1 MNWEVKTMRSVTS
14 YFNRDLLRG
23 ALLRTWPLWAAYTLI
38 WLFLLPVTLFIHL
51 SDRHI
56 VYSRPTLSYELLN
69 TGLSSG
75 VMMAAVFGIFFAM
88 AMFAYLTSPRATNGM
103 HAMPIRREGLFLT
116 HYLAGLFCQVV
127 TLLVSFALAA
137 LVTAAFGVF
146 DGYAVGTGLLLCV
159 LLVLFFY
166 SFGVLCMVCVGQI
179 LAGAVFYGILNFL
192 FVGME
197 ALLRSFAG
205 NFLYGYDGRSSA
217 FSTAPL
223 SPLVEIVRSLSVVY
237 VYDDAGTRFGTSY
250 YSMTY
255 DGIDPIGPIGVRV
268 FGLGTLAAYA
278 AAGLVL
284 AALALLLYRK
294 RRSEMTGNT
303 VAIGWLR
310 PVFKYGVALCSA
322 FSLGQLLSYFVFE
335 LTDSTYTAGALI
347 GTIACMIFAG
357 LIGYYAAEMLL
368 KKSFRVF
375 KTSWKGALATS
386 AVLIL
391 IGLSFPL
398 DLTGYQTR
406 VPEQSDIVSATVNLY
421 GGNVSG
427 SFDLSGQESI
437 ALLRDA
443 HCAVITDKARQTEYN
458 RRYVPFDGDTCTLR
472 ITYELADGTELF
484 RTYDLSID
492 EALLSDPSSPES
504 TLTKLANCTEIT
516 RARVLG
522 GWVPDNLEELR
533 ITGGYLNCSYYSD
546 GKYSHSQ
553 EAELNAAQANSAF
566 TALMQDC
573 AAGSIES
580 ADLFTADENDCEYYL
595 SLELWYFDPSDN
607 EVRASAATHAGE
619 DLYNGSFYLRV
630 TPGMVSTLRV
640 LRGLD
645 LIELP

>member
-1 MNWEVKTMRSVTS
+1 MRSVTS
-14 YFNRDLLRG
+14 YFNRELLRG
-23 ALLRTWPLWAAYTLI
+23 ALQRTWPLWAAYTLI
-38 WLFLLPVTLFIHL
+38 WLLLLPVTIFIRL

-56 VYSRPTLSYELLN
+56 VYSRPPLSYELLN
-69 TGLSSG
+69 TGLPTG

-88 AMFAYLTSPRATNGM
+88 AMFAYLTNSRATNGM

-146 DGYAVGTGLLLCV
+146 DGYAVGMGLLLCV

-197 ALLRSFAG
+197 VLLRSFAG

-223 SPLVEIVRSLSVVY
+223 SPPVEIASSLSVSY
-237 VYDDAGTRFGTSY
+237 V
-250 YSMTY
+250 Y
-255 DGIDPIGPIGVRV
+255 DGIDPIGVRV
-268 FGLGTLAAYA
+268 FHLGTFAAYA

-406 VPEQSDIVSATVNLY
+406 VPEQSDIVSATVDLY

-427 SFDLSGQESI
+427 SFNLSGQESI

-484 RTYDLSID
+484 RSYDLSTD

-504 TLTKLANCTEIT
+504 ALTKLANCTEIT

-522 GWVPDNLEELR
+522 GWVPDHLEELR
-533 ITGGYLNCSYYSD
+533 ITGGYLDCSYDSD
-546 GKYSHSQ
+546 GKYSHNE

-573 AAGSIES
+573 DAGSIES
-580 ADLFTADENDCEYYL
+580 ADLFAAEEDDCEYYL
-595 SLELWYFDPSDN
+595 SLELWYFDPSDS
-607 EVRASAATHAGE
+607 EARASATKHTGE
-619 DLYNGSFYLRV
+619 ELYNGSFYLRV
-630 TPGMVSTLRV
+630 TPDMVSTLRA
-640 LRGLD
+640 LRGLN

>member
-1 MNWEVKTMRSVTS
+1 MQSVTS
-14 YFNRDLLRG
+14 YFNRELLRG
-23 ALLRTWPLWAAYTLI
+23 ALQRTWPLWAAYTLI
-38 WLFLLPVTLFIHL
+38 WLLLLPVTLFIRL

-56 VYSRPTLSYELLN
+56 VYSRPTLSYELLS
-69 TGLSSG
+69 TGLPSG

-88 AMFAYLTSPRATNGM
+88 AMFAYLTNPRATNGM

-146 DGYAVGTGLLLCV
+146 DGYAVGMGLLLCV

-223 SPLVEIVRSLSVVY
+223 SPPVEIASSLSVSY
-237 VYDDAGTRFGTSY
+237 V
-250 YSMTY
+250 Y
-255 DGIDPIGPIGVRV
+255 DGIDPIGVRV
-268 FGLGTLAAYA
+268 FHLGTFAAYA

-375 KTSWKGALATS
+375 KTSWKGALAIS

-398 DLTGYQTR
+398 DLTGYQSR
-406 VPEQSDIVSATVNLY
+406 VPEQSDIVSATVDLY

-427 SFDLSGQESI
+427 SFNLSGQESI

-458 RRYVPFDGDTCTLR
+458 RRYVPFDGDTCMLR

-484 RTYDLSID
+484 RSYDLSTD

-504 TLTKLANCTEIT
+504 ALTKLANCTEIT

-522 GWVPDNLEELR
+522 GWVPDHLEELR

-573 AAGSIES
+573 DAGSIES
-580 ADLFTADENDCEYYL
+580 ADLFAAEEDDCEYYL
-595 SLELWYFDPSDN
+595 SLELWYFDPSDS
-607 EVRASAATHAGE
+607 EARASATKHTGE
-619 DLYNGSFYLRV
+619 ELYNGSFYLRV
-630 TPGMVSTLRV
+630 TPDMVSTLRA
-640 LRGLD
+640 LRGLN

>member
-1 MNWEVKTMRSVTS
+1 MRSVTS

-146 DGYAVGTGLLLCV
+146 DGYAVGMGLLLCV

-223 SPLVEIVRSLSVVY
+223 SPPVEIASSLSVSY
-237 VYDDAGTRFGTSY
+237 V
-250 YSMTY
+250 Y
-255 DGIDPIGPIGVRV
+255 DGIDPIGVRV
-268 FGLGTLAAYA
+268 LYLGTFAAYA

-406 VPEQSDIVSATVNLY
+406 VPEQSDIVSASVNLY

-504 TLTKLANCTEIT
+504 ALTKLANCTEIT

-522 GWVPDNLEELR
+522 GWVPDHLEELR

-573 AAGSIES
+573 DAGSIES
-580 ADLFTADENDCEYYL
+580 ADLFAAEEDDCEYYL
-595 SLELWYFDPSDN
+595 SLELWYFDPSDS
-607 EVRASAATHAGE
+607 EARASATKHTGE
-619 DLYNGSFYLRV
+619 ELYNGSFYLRV
-630 TPGMVSTLRV
+630 TPDMVSTLRA
-640 LRGLD
+640 LRGLN

>member
-14 YFNRDLLRG
+14 YFNRELLRG

-406 VPEQSDIVSATVNLY
+406 VPEQNDIVSATVNLY

-607 EVRASAATHAGE
+607 EARASAAAHAGE

>member
-1 MNWEVKTMRSVTS
+1 MRSVTS
-14 YFNRDLLRG
+14 YFNRELLRG
-23 ALLRTWPLWAAYTLI
+23 ALQRTWPLWAAYTLI
-38 WLFLLPVTLFIHL
+38 WLLLLPVTLFIRL

-56 VYSRPTLSYELLN
+56 VYSRPTLSYELLS
-69 TGLSSG
+69 TGLPSG
-75 VMMAAVFGIFFAM
+75 AMMAAVFGIFFAM
-88 AMFAYLTSPRATNGM
+88 AMFAYLTNSRATNGM

-146 DGYAVGTGLLLCV
+146 DGYAVGMGLLLCV

-197 ALLRSFAG
+197 VLLRSFAG

-223 SPLVEIVRSLSVVY
+223 SPPVEIASSLSVSY
-237 VYDDAGTRFGTSY
+237 V
-250 YSMTY
+250 Y
-255 DGIDPIGPIGVRV
+255 DGIDPIGVRV
-268 FGLGTLAAYA
+268 LYLGTFAAYA

-406 VPEQSDIVSATVNLY
+406 VPEQSDIVSATVDLY

-427 SFDLSGQESI
+427 SFNLSGQESI

-458 RRYVPFDGDTCTLR
+458 RRYVPFDGDTCMLR

-484 RTYDLSID
+484 RSYDLSTD

-504 TLTKLANCTEIT
+504 ALTKLANCTEIT

-522 GWVPDNLEELR
+522 GWVPDHLEELR

-546 GKYSHSQ
+546 GKYSHNE

-573 AAGSIES
+573 DAGSIES
-580 ADLFTADENDCEYYL
+580 ADLFAAEEDDCEYYL
-595 SLELWYFDPSDN
+595 SLELWYFDPSDS
-607 EVRASAATHAGE
+607 EARASATKHTGE
-619 DLYNGSFYLRV
+619 ELYNGSFYLRV
-630 TPGMVSTLRV
+630 TPDMVSTLRA
-640 LRGLD
+640 LRGLN

>member
-1 MNWEVKTMRSVTS
+1 MRSVTS
-14 YFNRDLLRG
+14 YFNRELLRG
-23 ALLRTWPLWAAYTLI
+23 ALQRTWPLWAAYTLI
-38 WLFLLPVTLFIHL
+38 WLLLLPVTLFIRL

-56 VYSRPTLSYELLN
+56 VYSRPTLSYELLS
-69 TGLSSG
+69 TGLPSG

-88 AMFAYLTSPRATNGM
+88 AMFAYLTNSRATNGM

-146 DGYAVGTGLLLCV
+146 DGYAVGMGLLLCV

-197 ALLRSFAG
+197 VLLRSFAG

-223 SPLVEIVRSLSVVY
+223 SPPVEIASSLSVSY
-237 VYDDAGTRFGTSY
+237 V
-250 YSMTY
+250 Y
-255 DGIDPIGPIGVRV
+255 DGIDPIGVRV
-268 FGLGTLAAYA
+268 FHLGTFAAYA

-398 DLTGYQTR
+398 DLTGYQSR
-406 VPEQSDIVSATVNLY
+406 VPEQSDIVSATVDLY

-427 SFDLSGQESI
+427 SFNLSGQESI

-458 RRYVPFDGDTCTLR
+458 RRYVPFDGDTCMLR

-484 RTYDLSID
+484 RSYDLSID

-504 TLTKLANCTEIT
+504 ALTKLANCTEIT

-522 GWVPDNLEELR
+522 GWVPDHLEELR

-546 GKYSHSQ
+546 GKYSHNE

-573 AAGSIES
+573 DAGSIES
-580 ADLFTADENDCEYYL
+580 ADLFAAEEDDCEYYL
-595 SLELWYFDPSDN
+595 SLELWYFDPSDS
-607 EVRASAATHAGE
+607 EARASATKHTGE
-619 DLYNGSFYLRV
+619 ELYNGSFYLRV
-630 TPGMVSTLRV
+630 TPDMVSTLRA
-640 LRGLD
+640 LRGLN

>member
-1 MNWEVKTMRSVTS
+1 MRSVTS
-14 YFNRDLLRG
+14 YFNRELLRG
-23 ALLRTWPLWAAYTLI
+23 ALQRTWPLWAAYTLI
-38 WLFLLPVTLFIHL
+38 WLLLLPVTLFIRL

-56 VYSRPTLSYELLN
+56 VYSRPTLSYELLS
-69 TGLSSG
+69 TGLPSG
-75 VMMAAVFGIFFAM
+75 AMMAAVFGIFFAM
-88 AMFAYLTSPRATNGM
+88 ALFAYLTNPRATNGM

-146 DGYAVGTGLLLCV
+146 DGYAVGMGLLLCV

-197 ALLRSFAG
+197 VLLRSFAG

-223 SPLVEIVRSLSVVY
+223 SPPVEIASSLSVSY
-237 VYDDAGTRFGTSY
+237 V
-250 YSMTY
+250 Y
-255 DGIDPIGPIGVRV
+255 DGIDPIGVRV
-268 FGLGTLAAYA
+268 FHLGTFAAYA

-406 VPEQSDIVSATVNLY
+406 VPEQSDIVSATVDLY

-427 SFDLSGQESI
+427 SFNLSGQESI

-458 RRYVPFDGDTCTLR
+458 RRYVPFNGDTCTLR

-484 RTYDLSID
+484 RSYDLSID

-504 TLTKLANCTEIT
+504 ALTKLANCTEIT

-522 GWVPDNLEELR
+522 GWVPDHLEELR

-546 GKYSHSQ
+546 GKYSHNQ

-573 AAGSIES
+573 DAGSIES
-580 ADLFTADENDCEYYL
+580 ADLFAAEEDDCEYYL
-595 SLELWYFDPSDN
+595 SLELWYFDPSDS
-607 EVRASAATHAGE
+607 EARASATKHTGE
-619 DLYNGSFYLRV
+619 ELYNGSFYLRV
-630 TPGMVSTLRV
+630 TPDMVSTLRA
-640 LRGLD
+640 LRGLN

>member
-1 MNWEVKTMRSVTS
+1 MRSVTS
-14 YFNRDLLRG
+14 YFNRELLRG

-237 VYDDAGTRFGTSY
+237 VHDDAGTRFGTSY

-255 DGIDPIGPIGVRV
+255 DGIDPIGVRV
-268 FGLGTLAAYA
+268 FGLATLAAYA

-406 VPEQSDIVSATVNLY
+406 VPEQNDIVSATVNLY

-484 RTYDLSID
+484 RSYDLSID

-607 EVRASAATHAGE
+607 EARASAAAHAGE

>member
-1 MNWEVKTMRSVTS
+1 MRSVTS
-14 YFNRDLLRG
+14 YFNRELLRG
-23 ALLRTWPLWAAYTLI
+23 ALQRTWPLWAAYTLI
-38 WLFLLPVTLFIHL
+38 WLLLLPVTLFIRL

-69 TGLSSG
+69 TGLPTG

-88 AMFAYLTSPRATNGM
+88 ALFAYLTNPRATNGM

-146 DGYAVGTGLLLCV
+146 DGYAVGMGLLLCV

-197 ALLRSFAG
+197 VLLRSFAG

-223 SPLVEIVRSLSVVY
+223 SPPVEIASSLSVSY
-237 VYDDAGTRFGTSY
+237 V
-250 YSMTY
+250 Y
-255 DGIDPIGPIGVRV
+255 DGIDPIGVRV
-268 FGLGTLAAYA
+268 LYLGTFAAYA

-398 DLTGYQTR
+398 DLTGYQSR
-406 VPEQSDIVSATVNLY
+406 VPEQSDIVSATVDLY

-427 SFDLSGQESI
+427 SFNLSGQESI

-458 RRYVPFDGDTCTLR
+458 RRYVPFNGDTCTLR

-484 RTYDLSID
+484 RSYDLSID

-504 TLTKLANCTEIT
+504 ALTKLANCTEIT

-522 GWVPDNLEELR
+522 GWVPDHLEELR

-546 GKYSHSQ
+546 GKYSHNE

-573 AAGSIES
+573 DAGSIES
-580 ADLFTADENDCEYYL
+580 ADLFAAEEDDCEYYL
-595 SLELWYFDPSDN
+595 SLELWYFDPSDS
-607 EVRASAATHAGE
+607 EARASATKHTGE
-619 DLYNGSFYLRV
+619 ELYNGSFYLRV
-630 TPGMVSTLRV
+630 TPDMVSTLRA
-640 LRGLD
+640 LRGLN

>member
-1 MNWEVKTMRSVTS
+1 MRSVTS

-146 DGYAVGTGLLLCV
+146 DGYAVGMGLLLCV

-223 SPLVEIVRSLSVVY
+223 SPPVEIASSLSVSY
-237 VYDDAGTRFGTSY
+237 V
-250 YSMTY
+250 Y
-255 DGIDPIGPIGVRV
+255 DGIDPIGVRV
-268 FGLGTLAAYA
+268 FHLGTFAAYA

-406 VPEQSDIVSATVNLY
+406 VPEQNDIVSATVNLY

-443 HCAVITDKARQTEYN
+443 HCAVIPDKARQTEYN

-522 GWVPDNLEELR
+522 GWVPDHLEELR

-573 AAGSIES
+573 DAGSIES
-580 ADLFTADENDCEYYL
+580 ADLFAAEEDDCEYYL
-595 SLELWYFDPSDN
+595 SLELWYFDPSDS
-607 EVRASAATHAGE
+607 EARASATKHTGE
-619 DLYNGSFYLRV
+619 ELYNGSFYLRV
-630 TPGMVSTLRV
+630 TPDMVSTLRA
-640 LRGLD
+640 LRGLN

>member
-1 MNWEVKTMRSVTS
+1 MRSVTS
-14 YFNRDLLRG
+14 YFNRELLRG
-23 ALLRTWPLWAAYTLI
+23 ALQRTWPLWAAYTLI
-38 WLFLLPVTLFIHL
+38 WLLLLPVTIFIRL

-69 TGLSSG
+69 TGLPTG

-88 AMFAYLTSPRATNGM
+88 AMFAYLTNPRATNGM

-146 DGYAVGTGLLLCV
+146 DGYAVGMGLLLCV

-197 ALLRSFAG
+197 VLLRSFAG

-223 SPLVEIVRSLSVVY
+223 SPPVEIASSLSVSY
-237 VYDDAGTRFGTSY
+237 V
-250 YSMTY
+250 Y
-255 DGIDPIGPIGVRV
+255 DGIDPIGVRV
-268 FGLGTLAAYA
+268 FHLGTFAAYA

-398 DLTGYQTR
+398 DLTGYQSR
-406 VPEQSDIVSATVNLY
+406 VPEQSDIVSATVDLY

-427 SFDLSGQESI
+427 SFNLSGQESI

-458 RRYVPFDGDTCTLR
+458 RRYVPFNGDTCTLR

-484 RTYDLSID
+484 RSYDLSID

-504 TLTKLANCTEIT
+504 ALTKLANCTEIT

-522 GWVPDNLEELR
+522 GWVPDHLEELR

-546 GKYSHSQ
+546 GKYSHNE

-573 AAGSIES
+573 DAGSIES
-580 ADLFTADENDCEYYL
+580 ADLFAAEEDDCEYYL
-595 SLELWYFDPSDN
+595 SLELWYFDPSDS
-607 EVRASAATHAGE
+607 EARASATKHTGE
-619 DLYNGSFYLRV
+619 ELYNSSFYLRV
-630 TPGMVSTLRV
+630 TPDMVSTLRA
-640 LRGLD
+640 LRGLN

>member
-1 MNWEVKTMRSVTS
+1 MRSVTS
-14 YFNRDLLRG
+14 YFNRELLRG
-23 ALLRTWPLWAAYTLI
+23 ALQRTWPLWAAYTLI
-38 WLFLLPVTLFIHL
+38 WLLLLPVTLFIRL

-56 VYSRPTLSYELLN
+56 VYSRPTLSYELLS
-69 TGLSSG
+69 TGLPSG
-75 VMMAAVFGIFFAM
+75 AMMAAVFGIFFAM
-88 AMFAYLTSPRATNGM
+88 AMFAYLTNPRATNGM

-146 DGYAVGTGLLLCV
+146 DGYAVGMGLLLCV

-197 ALLRSFAG
+197 VLLRSFAG

-223 SPLVEIVRSLSVVY
+223 SPPVEIASSLSVSY
-237 VYDDAGTRFGTSY
+237 V
-250 YSMTY
+250 Y
-255 DGIDPIGPIGVRV
+255 DGIDPIGVRV
-268 FGLGTLAAYA
+268 FHLGTFAAYA

-398 DLTGYQTR
+398 DLTGYQSR
-406 VPEQSDIVSATVNLY
+406 VPEQSDIVSATVDLY

-427 SFDLSGQESI
+427 SFNLSGQESI

-458 RRYVPFDGDTCTLR
+458 RRYVPFNGDTCTLR

-484 RTYDLSID
+484 RSYDLSTD

-504 TLTKLANCTEIT
+504 ALTKLANCTEIT

-522 GWVPDNLEELR
+522 GWVPDHLEELR

-546 GKYSHSQ
+546 GKYSHNE

-573 AAGSIES
+573 DAGSIES
-580 ADLFTADENDCEYYL
+580 ADLFAAEEDDCEYYL
-595 SLELWYFDPSDN
+595 SLELWYFDPSDS
-607 EVRASAATHAGE
+607 EARASATKHTGE
-619 DLYNGSFYLRV
+619 ELYNGSFYLRV
-630 TPGMVSTLRV
+630 TPDMVSTLRA
-640 LRGLD
+640 LRGLN

>member
-1 MNWEVKTMRSVTS
+1 MRSVTS
-14 YFNRDLLRG
+14 YFNRELLRG
-23 ALLRTWPLWAAYTLI
+23 ALQRTWPLWAAYTLI
-38 WLFLLPVTLFIHL
+38 WLLLLPVTLFIRL

-56 VYSRPTLSYELLN
+56 VYSRPTLSYELLS
-69 TGLSSG
+69 TGLPSG
-75 VMMAAVFGIFFAM
+75 AMMAAVFGIFFAM
-88 AMFAYLTSPRATNGM
+88 AMFAYLTNSRATNGM

-146 DGYAVGTGLLLCV
+146 DGYAVGMGLLLCV

-197 ALLRSFAG
+197 VLLRSFAG

-223 SPLVEIVRSLSVVY
+223 SPPVEIASSLSVSY
-237 VYDDAGTRFGTSY
+237 V
-250 YSMTY
+250 Y
-255 DGIDPIGPIGVRV
+255 DGIDPIGVRV
-268 FGLGTLAAYA
+268 LYLGTFAAYA

-398 DLTGYQTR
+398 DLTGYQSR
-406 VPEQSDIVSATVNLY
+406 VPEQSDIVSATVDLY

-427 SFDLSGQESI
+427 SFNLSGQESI

-458 RRYVPFDGDTCTLR
+458 RRYVPFDGDTCMLR

-484 RTYDLSID
+484 RSYDLSID

-504 TLTKLANCTEIT
+504 ALTKLANCTEIT

-522 GWVPDNLEELR
+522 GWVPDHLEELR

-573 AAGSIES
+573 DAGSIES
-580 ADLFTADENDCEYYL
+580 ADLFAAEEDDCEYYL
-595 SLELWYFDPSDN
+595 SLELWYFDPSDS
-607 EVRASAATHAGE
+607 EARASATKHTGE
-619 DLYNGSFYLRV
+619 ELYNGSFYLRV
-630 TPGMVSTLRV
+630 TPDMVSTLRA
-640 LRGLD
+640 LRGLN

>member
-1 MNWEVKTMRSVTS
+1 MRSVTS
-14 YFNRDLLRG
+14 YFNRELLRG
-23 ALLRTWPLWAAYTLI
+23 ALQRTWPLWAAYTLI
-38 WLFLLPVTLFIHL
+38 WLLLLPVTIFIRL

-69 TGLSSG
+69 TGLPTG

-88 AMFAYLTSPRATNGM
+88 AMFAYLTNPRATNGM

-146 DGYAVGTGLLLCV
+146 DGYAVGMGLLLCV

-197 ALLRSFAG
+197 VLLRSFAG

-223 SPLVEIVRSLSVVY
+223 SPPVEIASSLSVSY
-237 VYDDAGTRFGTSY
+237 V
-250 YSMTY
+250 Y
-255 DGIDPIGPIGVRV
+255 DGIDPIGVRV
-268 FGLGTLAAYA
+268 FHLGTFAAYA

-398 DLTGYQTR
+398 DLTGYQSR
-406 VPEQSDIVSATVNLY
+406 VPEQGDIVSATVDLY

-427 SFDLSGQESI
+427 SFNLSGQESI

-458 RRYVPFDGDTCTLR
+458 RRYVPFDGDTCMLR

-484 RTYDLSID
+484 RSYDLSID

-504 TLTKLANCTEIT
+504 ALTKLANCTEIT

-522 GWVPDNLEELR
+522 GWVPDHLEELR

-573 AAGSIES
+573 DAGSIES
-580 ADLFTADENDCEYYL
+580 ADLFAAEEDDCEYYL
-595 SLELWYFDPSDN
+595 SLELWYFDPSDS
-607 EVRASAATHAGE
+607 EARASATKHTGE
-619 DLYNGSFYLRV
+619 ELYNGSFYLRV
-630 TPGMVSTLRV
+630 TPDMVSTLRA
-640 LRGLD
+640 LRGLN

>member
-1 MNWEVKTMRSVTS
+1 MRSVTS
-14 YFNRDLLRG
+14 YFNRELLRG
-23 ALLRTWPLWAAYTLI
+23 ALQRTWPLWAAYTLI
-38 WLFLLPVTLFIHL
+38 WLLLLPVTLFIRL

-56 VYSRPTLSYELLN
+56 VYSRPTLSYELLS
-69 TGLSSG
+69 TGLPSG
-75 VMMAAVFGIFFAM
+75 AMMAAVFGIFFAM
-88 AMFAYLTSPRATNGM
+88 AMFAYLTNSRATNGM

-146 DGYAVGTGLLLCV
+146 DGYAVGMGLLLCV

-197 ALLRSFAG
+197 VLLRSFAG

-223 SPLVEIVRSLSVVY
+223 SPPVEIASSLSVSY
-237 VYDDAGTRFGTSY
+237 V
-250 YSMTY
+250 Y
-255 DGIDPIGPIGVRV
+255 DGIDPIGVRV
-268 FGLGTLAAYA
+268 FHLGTFAAYA

-427 SFDLSGQESI
+427 SFNLSGQESI

-458 RRYVPFDGDTCTLR
+458 RRYVPFDGDTCMLR

-484 RTYDLSID
+484 RSYDLSTD

-504 TLTKLANCTEIT
+504 ALTKLANCTEIT

-522 GWVPDNLEELR
+522 GWVPDHLEELR

-546 GKYSHSQ
+546 GKYSHNE

-573 AAGSIES
+573 DAGSIES
-580 ADLFTADENDCEYYL
+580 ADLFAAEEDDCEYYL
-595 SLELWYFDPSDN
+595 SLELWYFDPSDS
-607 EVRASAATHAGE
+607 EARASATKHTGE
-619 DLYNGSFYLRV
+619 ELYNGSFYLRV
-630 TPGMVSTLRV
+630 TPDMVSTLRA
-640 LRGLD
+640 LRGLN

>member
-1 MNWEVKTMRSVTS
+1 MRSVTS
-14 YFNRDLLRG
+14 YFNRELLRG
-23 ALLRTWPLWAAYTLI
+23 ALQRTWPLWAAYTLI
-38 WLFLLPVTLFIHL
+38 WLLLLPVTLFIRL

-56 VYSRPTLSYELLN
+56 VYSRPTLSYELLS
-69 TGLSSG
+69 TGLPSG
-75 VMMAAVFGIFFAM
+75 AMMAAVFGIFFAM
-88 AMFAYLTSPRATNGM
+88 AMFAYLTNPRATNGM

-146 DGYAVGTGLLLCV
+146 DGYAVGMGLLLCV

-197 ALLRSFAG
+197 VLLRSFAG

-223 SPLVEIVRSLSVVY
+223 SPPVEIASSLSVSY
-237 VYDDAGTRFGTSY
+237 V
-250 YSMTY
+250 Y
-255 DGIDPIGPIGVRV
+255 DGIDPIGVRV
-268 FGLGTLAAYA
+268 FHLGTFAAYA

-357 LIGYYAAEMLL
+357 LIGYYVAEMLL

-398 DLTGYQTR
+398 DLTG
-406 VPEQSDIVSATVNLY
+406 
-421 GGNVSG
+421 
-427 SFDLSGQESI
+427 
-437 ALLRDA
+437 
-443 HCAVITDKARQTEYN
+443 
-458 RRYVPFDGDTCTLR
+458 
-472 ITYELADGTELF
+472 
-484 RTYDLSID
+484 
-492 EALLSDPSSPES
+492 
-504 TLTKLANCTEIT
+504 
-516 RARVLG
+516 
-522 GWVPDNLEELR
+522 
-533 ITGGYLNCSYYSD
+533 
-546 GKYSHSQ
+546 
-553 EAELNAAQANSAF
+553 
-566 TALMQDC
+566 
-573 AAGSIES
+573 
-580 ADLFTADENDCEYYL
+580 
-595 SLELWYFDPSDN
+595 
-607 EVRASAATHAGE
+607 
-619 DLYNGSFYLRV
+619 
-630 TPGMVSTLRV
+630 
-640 LRGLD
+640 
-645 LIELP
+645 

>member
-1 MNWEVKTMRSVTS
+1 MRSVTS
-14 YFNRDLLRG
+14 YFNRELLRG
-23 ALLRTWPLWAAYTLI
+23 ALQRTWPLWAAYTLI
-38 WLFLLPVTLFIHL
+38 WLLLLPVTLFIRL

-56 VYSRPTLSYELLN
+56 VYSRPTLSYELLS
-69 TGLSSG
+69 TGLPSG
-75 VMMAAVFGIFFAM
+75 AMMAAVFGIFFAM

-146 DGYAVGTGLLLCV
+146 DGYAVGMGLLLCV

-197 ALLRSFAG
+197 VLLRSFAG

-223 SPLVEIVRSLSVVY
+223 SPPVEIASSLSVSY
-237 VYDDAGTRFGTSY
+237 V
-250 YSMTY
+250 Y
-255 DGIDPIGPIGVRV
+255 DGIDPIGVRV
-268 FGLGTLAAYA
+268 LYLGTFAAYA

-406 VPEQSDIVSATVNLY
+406 VPEQSDIVSATVDLY

-427 SFDLSGQESI
+427 SFNLSGQESI

-458 RRYVPFDGDTCTLR
+458 RRYVPFDGDTCMLR

-484 RTYDLSID
+484 RSYDLSID

-504 TLTKLANCTEIT
+504 ALTKLANCTEIT

-522 GWVPDNLEELR
+522 GWVPDHLEELR

-546 GKYSHSQ
+546 GKYSHNE

-573 AAGSIES
+573 DAGSIES
-580 ADLFTADENDCEYYL
+580 ADLFAAEEDDCEYYL
-595 SLELWYFDPSDN
+595 SLELWYFDPSDS
-607 EVRASAATHAGE
+607 EARASATKHTGE
-619 DLYNGSFYLRV
+619 ELYNGSFYLRV
-630 TPGMVSTLRV
+630 TPDMVSTLRA
-640 LRGLD
+640 LRGLN

>member
-1 MNWEVKTMRSVTS
+1 MRSVTS
-14 YFNRDLLRG
+14 YFNRELLRG
-23 ALLRTWPLWAAYTLI
+23 ALQRTWPLWAAYTLI
-38 WLFLLPVTLFIHL
+38 WLLLLPVTLFIRL

-69 TGLSSG
+69 TGLPTG

-88 AMFAYLTSPRATNGM
+88 AMFAYLTNSRATNGM

-146 DGYAVGTGLLLCV
+146 DGYAVGMGLLLCV

-197 ALLRSFAG
+197 VLLRSFAG

-223 SPLVEIVRSLSVVY
+223 SPPVEIASSLSVSY
-237 VYDDAGTRFGTSY
+237 V
-250 YSMTY
+250 Y
-255 DGIDPIGPIGVRV
+255 DGIDPIGVRV
-268 FGLGTLAAYA
+268 FHLGTFAAYA

-427 SFDLSGQESI
+427 SFNLSGQESI

-458 RRYVPFDGDTCTLR
+458 RRYVPFDGDTCMLR

-484 RTYDLSID
+484 RSYDLSTD

-504 TLTKLANCTEIT
+504 ALTKLANCTEIT

-522 GWVPDNLEELR
+522 GWVPDHLEELR

-573 AAGSIES
+573 DAGSIES
-580 ADLFTADENDCEYYL
+580 ADLFAAEEDDCEYYL
-595 SLELWYFDPSDN
+595 SLELWYFDPSDS
-607 EVRASAATHAGE
+607 EARASATKHTGE
-619 DLYNGSFYLRV
+619 ELYNGSFYLRV
-630 TPGMVSTLRV
+630 TPDMVSTLRA
-640 LRGLD
+640 LRGLN

>member
-1 MNWEVKTMRSVTS
+1 MRSVTS
-14 YFNRDLLRG
+14 YFNRELLRG
-23 ALLRTWPLWAAYTLI
+23 ALQRTWPLWAAYTLI
-38 WLFLLPVTLFIHL
+38 WLLLLPVTLFIRL

-56 VYSRPTLSYELLN
+56 VYSRPTLSYELLS
-69 TGLSSG
+69 TGLPSG

-88 AMFAYLTSPRATNGM
+88 AMFAYLTNSRATNGM

-146 DGYAVGTGLLLCV
+146 DGYAVGMGLLLCV

-197 ALLRSFAG
+197 VLLRSFAG

-223 SPLVEIVRSLSVVY
+223 SPPVEIASSLSVSY
-237 VYDDAGTRFGTSY
+237 V
-250 YSMTY
+250 Y
-255 DGIDPIGPIGVRV
+255 DGIDPIGVRV
-268 FGLGTLAAYA
+268 FHLGTFAAYA

-406 VPEQSDIVSATVNLY
+406 VPEQNDIVSATVNLY
-421 GGNVSG
+421 GGNVRG
-427 SFDLSGQESI
+427 SFNLSGQESI

-458 RRYVPFDGDTCTLR
+458 RRYVPFDGDTCMLR

-484 RTYDLSID
+484 RSYDLSTD

-504 TLTKLANCTEIT
+504 ALTKLANCTEIT

-522 GWVPDNLEELR
+522 GWVPDHLEELR

-546 GKYSHSQ
+546 GKYSHNE

-573 AAGSIES
+573 DAGSIES
-580 ADLFTADENDCEYYL
+580 ADLFAAEEDDCEYYL
-595 SLELWYFDPSDN
+595 SLELWYFDPSDS
-607 EVRASAATHAGE
+607 EARASATKHTGE
-619 DLYNGSFYLRV
+619 ELYNGSFYLRV
-630 TPGMVSTLRV
+630 TPDMVSTLRA
-640 LRGLD
+640 LRGLN

>member
-1 MNWEVKTMRSVTS
+1 MRSVTS
-14 YFNRDLLRG
+14 YFNRELLRG
-23 ALLRTWPLWAAYTLI
+23 ALQRTWPLWAAYTLI

-69 TGLSSG
+69 TGLPTG

-88 AMFAYLTSPRATNGM
+88 AMFAYLTNSRATNGM

-146 DGYAVGTGLLLCV
+146 DGYAVGMGLLLCV

-197 ALLRSFAG
+197 VLLRSFAG

-223 SPLVEIVRSLSVVY
+223 SPPVEIASSLSVSY
-237 VYDDAGTRFGTSY
+237 V
-250 YSMTY
+250 Y
-255 DGIDPIGPIGVRV
+255 DGIDPIGVRV
-268 FGLGTLAAYA
+268 LYLGTFAAYA

-421 GGNVSG
+421 GGNVRG
-427 SFDLSGQESI
+427 SFNLSGQESI

-458 RRYVPFDGDTCTLR
+458 RRYVPFNGDTCTLR

-484 RTYDLSID
+484 RSYDLSTD

-504 TLTKLANCTEIT
+504 ALTKLANCTEIT

-522 GWVPDNLEELR
+522 GWVPDHLEELR

-573 AAGSIES
+573 DAGSIES
-580 ADLFTADENDCEYYL
+580 ADLFAAEEDDCEYYL
-595 SLELWYFDPSDN
+595 SLELWYFDPSDS
-607 EVRASAATHAGE
+607 EARASATKHTGE
-619 DLYNGSFYLRV
+619 ELYNGSFYLRV
-630 TPGMVSTLRV
+630 TPDMVSTLRA
-640 LRGLD
+640 LRGLN

>member
-1 MNWEVKTMRSVTS
+1 MRSVTS
-14 YFNRDLLRG
+14 YFNRELLRG
-23 ALLRTWPLWAAYTLI
+23 ALQRTWPLGAAYTLI
-38 WLFLLPVTLFIHL
+38 WLLLLPVTLFIRL

-56 VYSRPTLSYELLN
+56 VYSRPTLSYELLS
-69 TGLSSG
+69 TGLPSG
-75 VMMAAVFGIFFAM
+75 AMMAAVFGIFFAM
-88 AMFAYLTSPRATNGM
+88 AMFAYLTNSRATNGM

-146 DGYAVGTGLLLCV
+146 DGYAVGMGLLLCV

-197 ALLRSFAG
+197 VLLRSFAG

-223 SPLVEIVRSLSVVY
+223 SPPVEIASSLSVSY
-237 VYDDAGTRFGTSY
+237 V
-250 YSMTY
+250 Y
-255 DGIDPIGPIGVRV
+255 DGIDPIGVRV
-268 FGLGTLAAYA
+268 LYLGTFAAYA

-427 SFDLSGQESI
+427 SFNLSGQESI

-458 RRYVPFDGDTCTLR
+458 RRYVPFNGDTCTLR

-484 RTYDLSID
+484 RSYDLSTD

-504 TLTKLANCTEIT
+504 ALTKLANCTEIT

-522 GWVPDNLEELR
+522 GWVPDHLEELR

-546 GKYSHSQ
+546 GKYSHNE

-573 AAGSIES
+573 DAGSIES
-580 ADLFTADENDCEYYL
+580 ADLFAAEEDDCEYYL
-595 SLELWYFDPSDN
+595 SLELWYFDPSDS
-607 EVRASAATHAGE
+607 EARASATKHTGE
-619 DLYNGSFYLRV
+619 ELYNGSFYLRV
-630 TPGMVSTLRV
+630 TPDMVSTLRA
-640 LRGLD
+640 LRGLN

>member
-1 MNWEVKTMRSVTS
+1 MRSVTS
-14 YFNRDLLRG
+14 YFNRELLRG
-23 ALLRTWPLWAAYTLI
+23 ALQRTWPLWAAYTLI
-38 WLFLLPVTLFIHL
+38 WLLLLPVTLFIRL

-56 VYSRPTLSYELLN
+56 VYSRPTLSYELLS
-69 TGLSSG
+69 TGLPSG
-75 VMMAAVFGIFFAM
+75 AMMAAVFGIFFAM
-88 AMFAYLTSPRATNGM
+88 AMFAYLTNSRATNGM

-146 DGYAVGTGLLLCV
+146 DGYAVGMGLLLCV

-197 ALLRSFAG
+197 VLLRSFAG

-223 SPLVEIVRSLSVVY
+223 SPPVEIASSLSVSY
-237 VYDDAGTRFGTSY
+237 V
-250 YSMTY
+250 Y
-255 DGIDPIGPIGVRV
+255 DGIDPIGVRV
-268 FGLGTLAAYA
+268 LYLGTFAAYA

-386 AVLIL
+386 AILIL

-398 DLTGYQTR
+398 DLTGYQSR
-406 VPEQSDIVSATVNLY
+406 VPEQSDIVSATVDLY

-427 SFDLSGQESI
+427 SFNLSEQESI

-458 RRYVPFDGDTCTLR
+458 RRYVPFNGDTCTLR

-484 RTYDLSID
+484 RSYDLSTD

-504 TLTKLANCTEIT
+504 ALTKLANCTEIT

-522 GWVPDNLEELR
+522 GWVPDHLEELR

-546 GKYSHSQ
+546 GKYSHNE

-573 AAGSIES
+573 DAGSIES
-580 ADLFTADENDCEYYL
+580 ADLFAAEEDDCEYYL
-595 SLELWYFDPSDN
+595 SLELWYFDPSDS
-607 EVRASAATHAGE
+607 EARASATKHTGE
-619 DLYNGSFYLRV
+619 ELYNGSFYLRV
-630 TPGMVSTLRV
+630 TPDMVSTLRA
-640 LRGLD
+640 LRGLN

>member
-1 MNWEVKTMRSVTS
+1 MQSVTS
-14 YFNRDLLRG
+14 YFNRELLRG
-23 ALLRTWPLWAAYTLI
+23 ALQRTWPLWAAYTLI
-38 WLFLLPVTLFIHL
+38 WLLLLPVTLFIRL

-56 VYSRPTLSYELLN
+56 VYSRPTLSYELLS
-69 TGLSSG
+69 TGLPTG

-88 AMFAYLTSPRATNGM
+88 AMFAYLTNSRATNGM

-146 DGYAVGTGLLLCV
+146 DGYAVGMGLLLCV

-197 ALLRSFAG
+197 VLLRSFAG

-223 SPLVEIVRSLSVVY
+223 SPPVEIASSLSVSY
-237 VYDDAGTRFGTSY
+237 V
-250 YSMTY
+250 Y
-255 DGIDPIGPIGVRV
+255 DGIDPIGVRV
-268 FGLGTLAAYA
+268 LYLGTFAAYA

-386 AVLIL
+386 AILIL

-406 VPEQSDIVSATVNLY
+406 VPEQSDIVSATVDLY

-427 SFDLSGQESI
+427 SFNLSGQESI

-458 RRYVPFDGDTCTLR
+458 RRYVPFDGDTCMLR

-484 RTYDLSID
+484 RSYDLSTD

-504 TLTKLANCTEIT
+504 ALTKLANCTEIT

-522 GWVPDNLEELR
+522 GWVPDHLEELR

-546 GKYSHSQ
+546 GKYSHNE

-573 AAGSIES
+573 DAGSIES
-580 ADLFTADENDCEYYL
+580 ADLFAAEEDDCEYYL
-595 SLELWYFDPSDN
+595 SLELWYFDPSDS
-607 EVRASAATHAGE
+607 EARASATKHTGE
-619 DLYNGSFYLRV
+619 ELYNGSFYLRV
-630 TPGMVSTLRV
+630 TPDMVSTLRA
-640 LRGLD
+640 LRGLN

>member
-1 MNWEVKTMRSVTS
+1 MRSVTS
-14 YFNRDLLRG
+14 YFNRELLRG
-23 ALLRTWPLWAAYTLI
+23 ALQRTWPLWAAYTLI
-38 WLFLLPVTLFIHL
+38 WLLLLPVTLFIRL

-56 VYSRPTLSYELLN
+56 VYSRPTLSYELLS
-69 TGLSSG
+69 TGLPSG

-88 AMFAYLTSPRATNGM
+88 AMFAYLTNPRATNGM

-146 DGYAVGTGLLLCV
+146 DGYAVGMGLLLCV

-197 ALLRSFAG
+197 VLLRSFAG

-223 SPLVEIVRSLSVVY
+223 SPPVEIASSLSVSY
-237 VYDDAGTRFGTSY
+237 V
-250 YSMTY
+250 Y
-255 DGIDPIGPIGVRV
+255 DGIDPIGVRV
-268 FGLGTLAAYA
+268 FHLGTFAAYA

-398 DLTGYQTR
+398 DLTGYQSR
-406 VPEQSDIVSATVNLY
+406 VPEQSDIVSATVDLY

-427 SFDLSGQESI
+427 SFNLSGQESI

-484 RTYDLSID
+484 RSYDLSID

-504 TLTKLANCTEIT
+504 ALTKLANCTEIT

-522 GWVPDNLEELR
+522 GWVPDHLEELR

-573 AAGSIES
+573 DAGSIES
-580 ADLFTADENDCEYYL
+580 ADLFAAEEDDCEYYL
-595 SLELWYFDPSDN
+595 SLELWYFDPSDS
-607 EVRASAATHAGE
+607 EARASATKHTGE
-619 DLYNGSFYLRV
+619 ELYNGSFYLRV
-630 TPGMVSTLRV
+630 TPDMVSTLRA
-640 LRGLD
+640 LRGLN

>member
-1 MNWEVKTMRSVTS
+1 MQSVTS
-14 YFNRDLLRG
+14 YFNRELLRG
-23 ALLRTWPLWAAYTLI
+23 ALQRTWPLWAAYTLI
-38 WLFLLPVTLFIHL
+38 WLLLLPVTLFIRL

-56 VYSRPTLSYELLN
+56 VYSRPTLSYELLS
-69 TGLSSG
+69 TGLPSG

-88 AMFAYLTSPRATNGM
+88 AMFAYLTNSRATNGM

-146 DGYAVGTGLLLCV
+146 DGYAVGMGLLLCV

-197 ALLRSFAG
+197 VLLRSFAG

-223 SPLVEIVRSLSVVY
+223 SPPVEIASSLSVSY
-237 VYDDAGTRFGTSY
+237 V
-250 YSMTY
+250 Y
-255 DGIDPIGPIGVRV
+255 DGIDPIGVRV
-268 FGLGTLAAYA
+268 FHLGTFAAYA

-310 PVFKYGVALCSA
+310 PVFKYGVAFCSA

-398 DLTGYQTR
+398 DLTGYQSR
-406 VPEQSDIVSATVNLY
+406 VPEQSDIVSATVDLY

-427 SFDLSGQESI
+427 SFNLSGQESI

-458 RRYVPFDGDTCTLR
+458 RRYVPFNGDTCTLR

-484 RTYDLSID
+484 RSYDLSTD

-504 TLTKLANCTEIT
+504 ALTKLANCTEIT

-522 GWVPDNLEELR
+522 GWVPDHLEELR

-546 GKYSHSQ
+546 GKYSHNE

-573 AAGSIES
+573 DAGSIES
-580 ADLFTADENDCEYYL
+580 ADLFAAEEDDCEYYL
-595 SLELWYFDPSDN
+595 SLELWYFDPSDS
-607 EVRASAATHAGE
+607 EARASATKHTGE
-619 DLYNGSFYLRV
+619 ELYNGSFYLRV
-630 TPGMVSTLRV
+630 TPDMVSTLRA
-640 LRGLD
+640 LRGLN

>member
-1 MNWEVKTMRSVTS
+1 MRSVTS
-14 YFNRDLLRG
+14 YFNRELLRG
-23 ALLRTWPLWAAYTLI
+23 ALQRTWPLWAAYTLI
-38 WLFLLPVTLFIHL
+38 WLLLLPVTLFIRL

-56 VYSRPTLSYELLN
+56 VYSRPTLSYELLS
-69 TGLSSG
+69 TGLPSG
-75 VMMAAVFGIFFAM
+75 AMMAAVFGIFFAM
-88 AMFAYLTSPRATNGM
+88 AMFAYLTNSRATNGM

-146 DGYAVGTGLLLCV
+146 DGYAVGMGLLLCV

-197 ALLRSFAG
+197 VLLRSFAG

-223 SPLVEIVRSLSVVY
+223 SPPVEIASSLSVSY
-237 VYDDAGTRFGTSY
+237 V
-250 YSMTY
+250 Y
-255 DGIDPIGPIGVRV
+255 DGIDPIGVRV
-268 FGLGTLAAYA
+268 FHLGTFAAYA

-386 AVLIL
+386 AILIL

-406 VPEQSDIVSATVNLY
+406 VPEQSDIVSATVDLY

-427 SFDLSGQESI
+427 SFNLSGQESI

-458 RRYVPFDGDTCTLR
+458 RRYVPFNGDTCTLR

-484 RTYDLSID
+484 RSYDLSTD

-504 TLTKLANCTEIT
+504 ALTKLANCTEIT

-522 GWVPDNLEELR
+522 GWVPDHLEELR

-573 AAGSIES
+573 DAGSIES
-580 ADLFTADENDCEYYL
+580 ADLFAAEEDDCEYYL
-595 SLELWYFDPSDN
+595 SLELWYFDPSDS
-607 EVRASAATHAGE
+607 ETRASATKHTGE

-630 TPGMVSTLRV
+630 TPDMVSTLRA
-640 LRGLD
+640 LRGLN

>member
-1 MNWEVKTMRSVTS
+1 MRSVTS
-14 YFNRDLLRG
+14 YFNRELLRG
-23 ALLRTWPLWAAYTLI
+23 ALQRTWPLWAAYTLI
-38 WLFLLPVTLFIHL
+38 WLLLLPVTLFIRL

-56 VYSRPTLSYELLN
+56 VYSRPTLSYELLS
-69 TGLSSG
+69 TGLPSG
-75 VMMAAVFGIFFAM
+75 AMMAAVFGIFFAM
-88 AMFAYLTSPRATNGM
+88 AMFAYLTNSRATNGM

-146 DGYAVGTGLLLCV
+146 DGYAVGMGLLLCV

-197 ALLRSFAG
+197 VLLRSFAG

-223 SPLVEIVRSLSVVY
+223 SPPVEIASSLSVSY
-237 VYDDAGTRFGTSY
+237 V
-250 YSMTY
+250 Y
-255 DGIDPIGPIGVRV
+255 DGIDPIGVRV
-268 FGLGTLAAYA
+268 FHLGTFAAYA

-427 SFDLSGQESI
+427 SFNLSGQESI

-443 HCAVITDKARQTEYN
+443 HCAIITDKARQTEYN
-458 RRYVPFDGDTCTLR
+458 RRYVPFDGDTCMLR

-484 RTYDLSID
+484 RSYDLSID

-504 TLTKLANCTEIT
+504 ALTKLANCTEIT

-522 GWVPDNLEELR
+522 GWVPDHLEELR

-546 GKYSHSQ
+546 GKYSHNE

-573 AAGSIES
+573 DAGSIES
-580 ADLFTADENDCEYYL
+580 ADLFAAEEDDCEYYL
-595 SLELWYFDPSDN
+595 SLELWYFDPSDS
-607 EVRASAATHAGE
+607 EARASATKHTGE
-619 DLYNGSFYLRV
+619 ELYNGSFYLRV
-630 TPGMVSTLRV
+630 TPDMVSTLRA
-640 LRGLD
+640 LRGLN

>member
-1 MNWEVKTMRSVTS
+1 MRSVTS
-14 YFNRDLLRG
+14 YFNRELLRG
-23 ALLRTWPLWAAYTLI
+23 ALQRTWPLWAAYTLI
-38 WLFLLPVTLFIHL
+38 WLLLLPVTLFIRL

-56 VYSRPTLSYELLN
+56 VYSRPTLSYELLS
-69 TGLSSG
+69 TGLPSG
-75 VMMAAVFGIFFAM
+75 AMMAAVFGIFFAM
-88 AMFAYLTSPRATNGM
+88 AMFAYLTNSRATNGM

-146 DGYAVGTGLLLCV
+146 DGYAVGMGLLLCV

-197 ALLRSFAG
+197 VLLRSFAG

-223 SPLVEIVRSLSVVY
+223 SPPVEIASSLSVSY
-237 VYDDAGTRFGTSY
+237 V
-250 YSMTY
+250 Y
-255 DGIDPIGPIGVRV
+255 DGIDPIGVRV
-268 FGLGTLAAYA
+268 FHLGTFAAYA

-398 DLTGYQTR
+398 DLTGYQSR
-406 VPEQSDIVSATVNLY
+406 VPEQSDIVSATVDLY

-427 SFDLSGQESI
+427 SFNLSRQESI

-484 RTYDLSID
+484 RSYDLSID

-504 TLTKLANCTEIT
+504 ALTKLANCTEIT

-522 GWVPDNLEELR
+522 GWVPDHLEELR

-546 GKYSHSQ
+546 GKYSHNE

-573 AAGSIES
+573 DAGSIES
-580 ADLFTADENDCEYYL
+580 ADLFAAEEDDCEYYL
-595 SLELWYFDPSDN
+595 SLELWYFDPSDS
-607 EVRASAATHAGE
+607 EARASATKHTGE
-619 DLYNGSFYLRV
+619 ELYNGSFYLRV
-630 TPGMVSTLRV
+630 TPDMVSTLRA
-640 LRGLD
+640 LRGLN

>member
-1 MNWEVKTMRSVTS
+1 MRSVTS
-14 YFNRDLLRG
+14 YFNRELLRG
-23 ALLRTWPLWAAYTLI
+23 ALQRTWPLWAAYTLI
-38 WLFLLPVTLFIHL
+38 WLLLLPVTLFIRL

-56 VYSRPTLSYELLN
+56 VYSRPTLSYELLS
-69 TGLSSG
+69 TGLPSG
-75 VMMAAVFGIFFAM
+75 AMMAAVFGIFFAM
-88 AMFAYLTSPRATNGM
+88 AMFAYLTNSRATNGM

-146 DGYAVGTGLLLCV
+146 DGYAVGMGLLLCV

-197 ALLRSFAG
+197 VLLRSFAG

-223 SPLVEIVRSLSVVY
+223 SPPVEIASSLSVSY
-237 VYDDAGTRFGTSY
+237 V
-250 YSMTY
+250 Y
-255 DGIDPIGPIGVRV
+255 DGIDPIGVRV
-268 FGLGTLAAYA
+268 FHLGTFAAYA

-284 AALALLLYRK
+284 AAFALLLYRK

-398 DLTGYQTR
+398 DLTGYQSR
-406 VPEQSDIVSATVNLY
+406 VPEQSDIVSATVDLY

-427 SFDLSGQESI
+427 SFNLSGQESI

-458 RRYVPFDGDTCTLR
+458 RRYVPFDGDTCMLR

-484 RTYDLSID
+484 RSYDLSID

-504 TLTKLANCTEIT
+504 ALTKLANCTEIT

-522 GWVPDNLEELR
+522 GWVPDHLEELR

-546 GKYSHSQ
+546 GKYSHNE

-573 AAGSIES
+573 DAGSIES
-580 ADLFTADENDCEYYL
+580 ADLFAAEEDDCEYYL
-595 SLELWYFDPSDN
+595 SLELWYFDPSDS
-607 EVRASAATHAGE
+607 EARASATKHTGE
-619 DLYNGSFYLRV
+619 ELYNGSFYLRV
-630 TPGMVSTLRV
+630 TPDMVSTLRA
-640 LRGLD
+640 LRGLN

>member
-1 MNWEVKTMRSVTS
+1 MRSVTS
-14 YFNRDLLRG
+14 YFNRELLRG
-23 ALLRTWPLWAAYTLI
+23 ALQRTWPLWAAYTLI
-38 WLFLLPVTLFIHL
+38 WLLLLPVTIFIRL

-56 VYSRPTLSYELLN
+56 VYSRPTLSYELLS
-69 TGLSSG
+69 TGLPTG

-88 AMFAYLTSPRATNGM
+88 AMFAYLTNSRATNGM

-146 DGYAVGTGLLLCV
+146 DGYAVGMGLLLCV

-197 ALLRSFAG
+197 VLLRSFAG

-223 SPLVEIVRSLSVVY
+223 SPPVEIASSLSVSY
-237 VYDDAGTRFGTSY
+237 V
-250 YSMTY
+250 Y
-255 DGIDPIGPIGVRV
+255 DGIDPIGVRV
-268 FGLGTLAAYA
+268 FHLGTFAAYA

-398 DLTGYQTR
+398 DLTGYQSR
-406 VPEQSDIVSATVNLY
+406 VPEQSDIVSATVDLY

-427 SFDLSGQESI
+427 SFNLSGQESI

-458 RRYVPFDGDTCTLR
+458 RRYVPFDGDTCMLR

-484 RTYDLSID
+484 RSYDLSTD

-504 TLTKLANCTEIT
+504 ALTKLANCTEIT

-522 GWVPDNLEELR
+522 GWVPDHLEELR

-573 AAGSIES
+573 DAGSIES
-580 ADLFTADENDCEYYL
+580 ADLFAAEEDDCEYYL
-595 SLELWYFDPSDN
+595 SLELWYFDPSDS
-607 EVRASAATHAGE
+607 EARASATKHTGE
-619 DLYNGSFYLRV
+619 ELYNGSFYLRV
-630 TPGMVSTLRV
+630 TPDMVSTLRA
-640 LRGLD
+640 LRGLN

>member
-1 MNWEVKTMRSVTS
+1 MQSVTS
-14 YFNRDLLRG
+14 YFNRELLRG
-23 ALLRTWPLWAAYTLI
+23 ALQRTWPLWAAYTLI
-38 WLFLLPVTLFIHL
+38 WLLLLPVTIFIRL

-56 VYSRPTLSYELLN
+56 VYSRPTLSYELLS
-69 TGLSSG
+69 TGLPSG

-88 AMFAYLTSPRATNGM
+88 AMFAYLTNPRATNGM

-146 DGYAVGTGLLLCV
+146 DGYAVGMGLLLCV

-223 SPLVEIVRSLSVVY
+223 SPPVELVSSLSVSY
-237 VYDDAGTRFGTSY
+237 VYDGVD
-250 YSMTY
+250 
-255 DGIDPIGPIGVRV
+255 PIGVRV
-268 FGLGTLAAYA
+268 FHLGTFVAYA

-310 PVFKYGVALCSA
+310 PVFKYGVAFCSA

-427 SFDLSGQESI
+427 SFNLSGQESI

-458 RRYVPFDGDTCTLR
+458 RRYVPFDGDACTLR

-484 RTYDLSID
+484 RSYDLSID

-504 TLTKLANCTEIT
+504 ALTKLVNCTEIT

-522 GWVPDNLEELR
+522 GWVPDHLEELR

-580 ADLFTADENDCEYYL
+580 ADLFAAEEDDCEYYL
-595 SLELWYFDPSDN
+595 SLELWYFDPSDS
-607 EVRASAATHAGE
+607 EARASATKHTGE
-619 DLYNGSFYLRV
+619 ELYNGSFYLRV
-630 TPGMVSTLRV
+630 TPDMVSTLRA
-640 LRGLD
+640 LRGLN

>member
-1 MNWEVKTMRSVTS
+1 MRSVTS
-14 YFNRDLLRG
+14 YFNRELLRG
-23 ALLRTWPLWAAYTLI
+23 ALQRTWPLWAAYTLI
-38 WLFLLPVTLFIHL
+38 WLLLLPVTLFIRL

-56 VYSRPTLSYELLN
+56 VYSRPTLSYELLS
-69 TGLSSG
+69 TGLPSG
-75 VMMAAVFGIFFAM
+75 AMMAAVFGIFFAM
-88 AMFAYLTSPRATNGM
+88 AMFAYLTNSRATNGM

-146 DGYAVGTGLLLCV
+146 DGYAVGMGLLLCV

-197 ALLRSFAG
+197 VLLRSFAG

-223 SPLVEIVRSLSVVY
+223 SPPVEIASSLSVSY
-237 VYDDAGTRFGTSY
+237 V
-250 YSMTY
+250 Y
-255 DGIDPIGPIGVRV
+255 DGIDPIGVRV
-268 FGLGTLAAYA
+268 FHLGTFAAYA

-357 LIGYYAAEMLL
+357 LIGYYVAEMLL

-427 SFDLSGQESI
+427 SFNLSGQESI

-458 RRYVPFDGDTCTLR
+458 RRYVPFDGDTCMLR

-484 RTYDLSID
+484 RSYDLSTD

-504 TLTKLANCTEIT
+504 ALTKLANCTEIT

-522 GWVPDNLEELR
+522 GWVPDHLEELR

-546 GKYSHSQ
+546 GKYSHNE

-573 AAGSIES
+573 DAGSIES
-580 ADLFTADENDCEYYL
+580 ADLFAAEEDDCEYYL
-595 SLELWYFDPSDN
+595 SLELWYFDPSDS
-607 EVRASAATHAGE
+607 EARASATKHTGE
-619 DLYNGSFYLRV
+619 ELYNGSFYLRV
-630 TPGMVSTLRV
+630 TPDMVSTLRA
-640 LRGLD
+640 LRGLN

>member
-1 MNWEVKTMRSVTS
+1 MRSVTS
-14 YFNRDLLRG
+14 YFNRELLRG

-406 VPEQSDIVSATVNLY
+406 VPEQNDIVSATVNLY

-607 EVRASAATHAGE
+607 EARASAAAHAGE

>member
-1 MNWEVKTMRSVTS
+1 MQSVTS
-14 YFNRDLLRG
+14 YFNRELLRG
-23 ALLRTWPLWAAYTLI
+23 ALQRTWPLWAAYTLI
-38 WLFLLPVTLFIHL
+38 WLLLLPVTLFIRL

-56 VYSRPTLSYELLN
+56 VYSRPTLSYELLS
-69 TGLSSG
+69 TGLPSG
-75 VMMAAVFGIFFAM
+75 AMMAAVFGIFFAM
-88 AMFAYLTSPRATNGM
+88 AMFAYLTNSRATNGM

-146 DGYAVGTGLLLCV
+146 DGYAVGMGLLLCV

-197 ALLRSFAG
+197 VLLRSFAG

-223 SPLVEIVRSLSVVY
+223 SPPVEIASNLSVSY
-237 VYDDAGTRFGTSY
+237 V
-250 YSMTY
+250 Y
-255 DGIDPIGPIGVRV
+255 DGIDPIGVRV
-268 FGLGTLAAYA
+268 FHLGTFAAYA

-398 DLTGYQTR
+398 DLTGYQSR
-406 VPEQSDIVSATVNLY
+406 VPEQSDIVSATVDLY

-427 SFDLSGQESI
+427 SFNLSGQESI

-458 RRYVPFDGDTCTLR
+458 RRYVPFNGDTCMLR

-484 RTYDLSID
+484 RSYDLSTD

-504 TLTKLANCTEIT
+504 ALTKLANCTEIT

-522 GWVPDNLEELR
+522 GWVPDHLEELR

-546 GKYSHSQ
+546 GKYSHNE

-573 AAGSIES
+573 DAGSIES
-580 ADLFTADENDCEYYL
+580 ADLFAAEEDDCEYYL
-595 SLELWYFDPSDN
+595 SLELWYFDPSDS
-607 EVRASAATHAGE
+607 EARASATKHTGE
-619 DLYNGSFYLRV
+619 ELYNGSFYLRV
-630 TPGMVSTLRV
+630 TPDMVSTLRA
-640 LRGLD
+640 LRGLN

>member
-1 MNWEVKTMRSVTS
+1 MRSVTS
-14 YFNRDLLRG
+14 YFNRELLRG

-146 DGYAVGTGLLLCV
+146 DGYAVGMGLLLCV

-197 ALLRSFAG
+197 VLLRSFAG

-237 VYDDAGTRFGTSY
+237 VYDDAGTRFGTTY
-250 YSMTY
+250 YSSTY
-255 DGIDPIGPIGVRV
+255 DGIDPLGPTGVRV

-484 RTYDLSID
+484 RSYDLSID

-504 TLTKLANCTEIT
+504 ALTKLANCTEIT

-546 GKYSHSQ
+546 GKYSHNE

-573 AAGSIES
+573 DAGSIES

-595 SLELWYFDPSDN
+595 SLELWYFDPSDS
-607 EVRASAATHAGE
+607 EARASATKHTGE
-619 DLYNGSFYLRV
+619 ELYNGSFYLRV
-630 TPGMVSTLRV
+630 TPDMVSTLRA
-640 LRGLD
+640 LRGLN

>member
-1 MNWEVKTMRSVTS
+1 MRSVTS
-14 YFNRDLLRG
+14 YFNRELLRG
-23 ALLRTWPLWAAYTLI
+23 ALQRTWPLWAAYTLI
-38 WLFLLPVTLFIHL
+38 WLLLLPVTLFIRL

-56 VYSRPTLSYELLN
+56 VYSRPTLSYELLS
-69 TGLSSG
+69 TGLPTG

-88 AMFAYLTSPRATNGM
+88 AMFAYLTNSRATNGM

-146 DGYAVGTGLLLCV
+146 DGYAVGMGLLLCV

-197 ALLRSFAG
+197 VLLRSFAG

-223 SPLVEIVRSLSVVY
+223 SPPVEIASSLSVSY
-237 VYDDAGTRFGTSY
+237 V
-250 YSMTY
+250 Y
-255 DGIDPIGPIGVRV
+255 DGIDPIGVRV
-268 FGLGTLAAYA
+268 FHLGTFAAYA

-427 SFDLSGQESI
+427 SFNLSGQESI

-458 RRYVPFDGDTCTLR
+458 RRYVPFDGDTCMLR

-484 RTYDLSID
+484 RSYDLSTD

-504 TLTKLANCTEIT
+504 ALTKLANCTEIT

-522 GWVPDNLEELR
+522 GWVPDHLEELR

-546 GKYSHSQ
+546 GKYSHNE

-573 AAGSIES
+573 DAGSIES
-580 ADLFTADENDCEYYL
+580 ADLFAAEEDDCEYYL
-595 SLELWYFDPSDN
+595 SLELWYFDPSDS
-607 EVRASAATHAGE
+607 EARASATKHTGE
-619 DLYNGSFYLRV
+619 ELYNGSFYLRV
-630 TPGMVSTLRV
+630 TPDMVSTLRA
-640 LRGLD
+640 LRGLN

>member
-1 MNWEVKTMRSVTS
+1 MRSVTS

-406 VPEQSDIVSATVNLY
+406 VPEQNDIVSATVNLY

-580 ADLFTADENDCEYYL
+580 ADLFAADENDCEYYL

-607 EVRASAATHAGE
+607 EARASAATHAGE
-619 DLYNGSFYLRV
+619 ELYNGSFYLRV

>member
-1 MNWEVKTMRSVTS
+1 MRSVTS
-14 YFNRDLLRG
+14 YFNRELLRG
-23 ALLRTWPLWAAYTLI
+23 ALQRTWPLWAAYTLI
-38 WLFLLPVTLFIHL
+38 WLLLLPVTLFIRL

-56 VYSRPTLSYELLN
+56 VYSRPTLSYELLS
-69 TGLSSG
+69 TGLPSG
-75 VMMAAVFGIFFAM
+75 AMMAAVFGIFFAM
-88 AMFAYLTSPRATNGM
+88 AMFAYLTNSRATNGM

-146 DGYAVGTGLLLCV
+146 DGYAVGMGLLLCV

-197 ALLRSFAG
+197 VLLRSFAG

-223 SPLVEIVRSLSVVY
+223 SPPVEIASSLSVSY
-237 VYDDAGTRFGTSY
+237 V
-250 YSMTY
+250 Y
-255 DGIDPIGPIGVRV
+255 DGIDPIGVRV
-268 FGLGTLAAYA
+268 FHLGTFAAYA

-427 SFDLSGQESI
+427 SFNLSEQESI

-484 RTYDLSID
+484 RSYDLSTD

-504 TLTKLANCTEIT
+504 ALTKLANCTEIT

-522 GWVPDNLEELR
+522 GWVPDHLEELR

-546 GKYSHSQ
+546 GKYSHNE

-573 AAGSIES
+573 DAGSIES
-580 ADLFTADENDCEYYL
+580 ADLFAAEEDDCEYYL
-595 SLELWYFDPSDN
+595 SLELWYFDPSDS
-607 EVRASAATHAGE
+607 EARASATKHTGE
-619 DLYNGSFYLRV
+619 ELYNGSFYLRV
-630 TPGMVSTLRV
+630 TPDMVSTLRA
-640 LRGLD
+640 LRGLN

>member
-1 MNWEVKTMRSVTS
+1 MRSVTS
-14 YFNRDLLRG
+14 YFNRELLRG
-23 ALLRTWPLWAAYTLI
+23 ALQRTWPLWAAYTLI
-38 WLFLLPVTLFIHL
+38 WLLLLPVTIFIRL

-56 VYSRPTLSYELLN
+56 VYSRPTLSYELLS
-69 TGLSSG
+69 TGLPSG

-88 AMFAYLTSPRATNGM
+88 AMFAYLTNSRATNGM

-146 DGYAVGTGLLLCV
+146 DGYAVGMGLLLCV

-197 ALLRSFAG
+197 VLLRSFAG
-205 NFLYGYDGRSSA
+205 TFLYGYDGRSSA

-223 SPLVEIVRSLSVVY
+223 SPPVEIASSLSVSY
-237 VYDDAGTRFGTSY
+237 V
-250 YSMTY
+250 Y
-255 DGIDPIGPIGVRV
+255 DGIDPIGVRV
-268 FGLGTLAAYA
+268 FHLGTFAAYA

-427 SFDLSGQESI
+427 SFNLSGQESI

-458 RRYVPFDGDTCTLR
+458 RRYVPFDGDTCMLR

-522 GWVPDNLEELR
+522 GWVPDHLEELR

-595 SLELWYFDPSDN
+595 SLELWYFDPSDS
-607 EVRASAATHAGE
+607 EARASATKHTGE
-619 DLYNGSFYLRV
+619 ELYNGSFYLRV
-630 TPGMVSTLRV
+630 TPDMVSTLRA
-640 LRGLD
+640 LRGLN

>member
-1 MNWEVKTMRSVTS
+1 MRSVTS
-14 YFNRDLLRG
+14 YFNRELLRG
-23 ALLRTWPLWAAYTLI
+23 ALQRTWPLWAAYTLI
-38 WLFLLPVTLFIHL
+38 WLLLLPVTIFIRL

-56 VYSRPTLSYELLN
+56 VYSRPTLSYELLS
-69 TGLSSG
+69 TGLPSG

-88 AMFAYLTSPRATNGM
+88 AMFAYLTNSRATNGM

-146 DGYAVGTGLLLCV
+146 DGYAVGMGLLLCV

-166 SFGVLCMVCVGQI
+166 SFGVLCLVCVGQI

-197 ALLRSFAG
+197 VLLRSFAG

-237 VYDDAGTRFGTSY
+237 VYD
-250 YSMTY
+250 
-255 DGIDPIGPIGVRV
+255 GIDPIGVRV
-268 FGLGTLAAYA
+268 LYLGTFAAYA

-310 PVFKYGVALCSA
+310 PVFKYGVAFCSA

-398 DLTGYQTR
+398 DLTGYQSR

-427 SFDLSGQESI
+427 SFNLSGQESI

-458 RRYVPFDGDTCTLR
+458 RRYVPFNGDTCTLR

-484 RTYDLSID
+484 RSYDLSTD

-504 TLTKLANCTEIT
+504 ALTKLANCTEIT

-522 GWVPDNLEELR
+522 GWVPDHLEELR

-573 AAGSIES
+573 DAGSIES
-580 ADLFTADENDCEYYL
+580 ADLFAAEEDDCEYYL
-595 SLELWYFDPSDN
+595 SLELWYFDPSDS
-607 EVRASAATHAGE
+607 EARASATKHTGE
-619 DLYNGSFYLRV
+619 ELYNGSFYLRV
-630 TPGMVSTLRV
+630 TPDMVSTLRA
-640 LRGLD
+640 LRGLN